1 MKKKTNIVMGLAI
14 LFLTFVL
21 GVISLPAALADANQG
36 ESLLREVHNGKVI
49 FDVDTDPA
57 CPLSLG
63 AYLLAIS
70 DYWDALEDKGVM
82 AKFIVA
88 IRGPSVTL
96 AATGSPFTVMFALLA
111 DKGIRIEVC
120 QYAMTNFG
128 LTEEDMLETV
138 HVVENTFNSLV
149 GYQTRG
155 YSLIPIMPP
164 WCPPPQ

>member
-1 MKKKTNIVMGLAI
+1 MKKNTNAVRGLAVLLLI
-14 LFLTFVL
+14 LVFGFV
-21 GVISLPAALADANQG
+21 SLQTASADADQG
-36 ESLLREVHNGKVI
+36 ANLLREVPNGKVI

-82 AKFIVA
+82 AKFVVA

-96 AATGSPFTVMFALLA
+96 AAIGSPFTEMFALLA

-128 LTEEDMLETV
+128 LTEENMLETV
-138 HVVENTFNSLV
+138 NVVENTFNSLI
-149 GYQTRG
+149 GYQTKG

-164 WCPPPQ
+164 WCPPQ